1 MMLADWLIVLAVLF
15 FLFLAFF
22 FSGSET
28 AMTAS
33 SRGTMLRLSKDGNPD
48 ATAVTRLL
56 DDKQRLIGALL
67 IGNNVATIVS
77 SALATALLQDWF
89 GDIGVLY
96 ASVVMTV
103 LVILF
108 CEMLPK
114 TAAIDAPDRYALS
127 IARPLQRV
135 IRILGPV
142 LDAAD
147 WIVRRMLAVAG
158 IVPGA
163 GEPLLPGHER
173 LRGAVDLL
181 HKEGSFGKQDRD
193 MLGGLL
199 NLRDLIVADVM
210 IHRTEVITADV
221 GEPSEQVVEAILK
234 EPVTRVPLWRGTP
247 ENIVGILHVRDLLR
261 GIKEAG
267 GDTRTIDIMSLARQ
281 PWFVPET
288 RPLSEQ
294 LMAFRRRRT
303 PLAVVVDEYGEFMG
317 IVTLEDILEEIV
329 GDISDEHDVE
339 IPGVRPLP
347 DGAVNVDGA
356 VPIRDLNRAMDWS
369 LPDAAA
375 TTIAGLVI
383 HEARSIP
390 EAGQS
395 FTFHGFRFEVLRRN
409 RNRLEALRI
418 TPVTQAQ
425 KMAAKAS

>member
-1 MMLADWLIVLAVLF
+1 MLADWLIVLAVLF
-15 FLFLAFF
+15 FLALAFF
-22 FSGSET
+22 FAGSET
-28 AMTAS
+28 AVTAS
-33 SRGTMLRLSKDGNPD
+33 SRSTMLRLSKDGDPD
-48 ATAVTRLL
+48 AVTVTRLL
-56 DDKQRLIGALL
+56 EDRQRLIGALL
-67 IGNNVATIVS
+67 IGSNVATIVS
-77 SALATALLQDWF
+77 STLTTGLLQQWF
-89 GDIGVLY
+89 GDLGVLY
-96 ASVVMTV
+96 ASIVMTV

-114 TAAIDAPDRYALS
+114 TAAINSPDRYALS
-127 IARPLQRV
+127 IARPLDRV
-135 IRILGPV
+135 MRILGPV

-147 WIVRRMLAVAG
+147 WIVRRMLRLVG
-158 IVPGA
+158 IAPGA
-163 GEPLLPGHER
+163 GEPLLTGHES

-181 HKEGSFGKQDRD
+181 HREGIVGKQDRD

-199 NLRDLIVADVM
+199 NLRDLTIADVM

-221 GEPSEQVVEAILK
+221 GEPPEQVVEAVLK

-261 GIKEAG
+261 GINAAG
-267 GDTRTIDIMSLARQ
+267 GDPRRVDNLAIARP
-281 PWFVPET
+281 PWFIPET
-288 RPLSEQ
+288 RSLSEQ

-303 PLAVVVDEYGEFMG
+303 PLAIVVDEYGEFMG

-339 IPGVRPLP
+339 VPGVRPLP

-356 VPIRDLNRAMDWS
+356 VPIRDLNRAMDWN
-369 LPDAAA
+369 LPDHAA

-395 FTFHGFRFEVLRRN
+395 FTFYGFRFEVLRRN

-418 TPVTQAQ
+418 TPVTQ
-425 KMAAKAS
+425 KAAVKTG

>member
-1 MMLADWLIVLAVLF
+1 MTLADWLIILAVLF
-15 FLFLAFF
+15 FLALAFF

-33 SRGTMLRLSKDGNPD
+33 SRSTMLRLSKDGDPD
-48 ATAVTRLL
+48 AVIVTRLL
-56 DDKQRLIGALL
+56 EDKRRLIGALL
-67 IGNNVATIVS
+67 IGSNVATIVS

-96 ASVVMTV
+96 ASIVMTV
-103 LVILF
+103 LVILV

-127 IARPLQRV
+127 IARPLRRV

-142 LDAAD
+142 LDGAD
-147 WIVRRMLAVAG
+147 WIVHRILRIAG

-163 GEPLLPGHER
+163 GEPLLTGHES

-181 HKEGSFGKQDRD
+181 HQEGIVGKQDRD

-199 NLRDLIVADVM
+199 NLRDLTIADVM

-221 GEPSEQVVEAILK
+221 GEPPEHVVEAVLQ

-261 GIKEAG
+261 GIKDAG
-267 GDTRTIDIMSLARQ
+267 GDPRKADIMALARP
-281 PWFVPET
+281 PWFIPET
-288 RPLSEQ
+288 RSLSEQ
-294 LMAFRRRRT
+294 LMAFRRRHT

-356 VPIRDLNRAMDWS
+356 VPIRDLNRAMDWN
-369 LPDAAA
+369 LPDDAA

-395 FTFHGFRFEVLRRN
+395 FTFHGFRFEVLRRD

-418 TPVTQAQ
+418 TPVTQVQ
-425 KMAAKAS
+425 KVAAKAS

>member
-15 FLFLAFF
+15 FLSLAFF

-48 ATAVTRLL
+48 AAIVTRLL
-56 DDKQRLIGALL
+56 DDRHRFIGALL
-67 IGNNVATIVS
+67 IGGNVATIVS
-77 SALATALLQDWF
+77 STLATALLHEWF

-142 LDAAD
+142 LDAAE
-147 WIVRRMLAVAG
+147 WIVRRMLAIAG

-163 GEPLLPGHER
+163 GEPLLPGHES

-181 HKEGSFGKQDRD
+181 HKEGSFEKQDRD

-221 GEPSEQVVEAILK
+221 GEPPEQVVETVLK

-267 GDTRTIDIMSLARQ
+267 GDAKKVDIMALARQ

-288 RPLSEQ
+288 RSLSEQ
-294 LMAFRRRRT
+294 LMAFRRRHT

-339 IPGVRPLP
+339 IPGVRLLP

-369 LPDAAA
+369 LPDTQA

-383 HEARSIP
+383 HESRSIP

-418 TPVTQAQ
+418 TPVTQTQ
-425 KMAAKAS
+425 KTAAKAS